1 MATDVNQQLMQ
12 AASSGDLNGVA
23 EALQMGA
30 DVNAQDQF
38 NDTALNQAA
47 EYGHIEVVKHLLEA
61 GADIHN
67 KGGADKTPIMN
78 AAFAGQVET
87 VQLLLEQGARVNDDL
102 LSSMQVKVNIL
113 KENAE
118 AGMVNPEAVKA
129 WENFLRF
136 LVTARIKQDLP
147 EIVSGLSAT
156 EPAVRK
162 DALERID
169 QAVRRGIDIAAA
181 VDRLHELA
189 ADEDAETRTIAGSA
203 LAIYY
208 TRAREWDRLSQL
220 FDAGDEDVQ
229 VGGIPILVNAAQDG
243 IDISPIL
250 PTILNLL
257 TASSL
262 DLRHDAAITLGYAA
276 TNGVDVS
283 SAIPHLAQL
292 LSDPE
297 PEARTMAGW
306 ALYRIAKYIGDI
318 SAAVPALQALLEDE
332 NQGVRDMATEALHMA
347 ETF

>member
-1 MATDVNQQLMQ
+1 MTNDVNQKLIQ
-12 AASSGDLNGVA
+12 AASAGDLNGVS

-47 EYGHIEVVKHLLEA
+47 EYGHFEVVKHLLEA

-78 AAFAGQVET
+78 SAFAGQVET
-87 VQLLLEQGARVNDDL
+87 VQLLLEQGARVNNDL

-118 AGMVNPEAVKA
+118 AGMVSPEAVKA
-129 WENFLRF
+129 WESFLRF
-136 LVTARIKQDLP
+136 LVTARLKQDLP
-147 EIVSGLSAT
+147 EIVSGLSAI
-156 EPAVRK
+156 EPAMRK
-162 DALERID
+162 SALERID
-169 QAVRRGIDIAAA
+169 QAVRRGIDIAVA
-181 VDRLHELA
+181 VDRLRELT

-203 LAIYY
+203 LTIHY
-208 TRAREWDRLSQL
+208 TRARKWDRLSQL

-229 VGGIPILVNAAQDG
+229 VGGIPILVTAAQDG

-250 PTILNLL
+250 PAITSLL

-283 SAIPHLAQL
+283 SAIPDLAQL
-292 LSDPE
+292 LSDTE
-297 PEARTMAGW
+297 PEAQTMAGW

-318 SAAVPALQALLEDE
+318 SAAVPALQALLENE
-332 NQGVRDMATEALHMA
+332 NVEVREMAAEALRMA
-347 ETF
+347 EAF